1 MSNGHSKTVGQFNKK
16 LNTLMD
22 MAQVIHDRAGKDST
36 LALLATKFIE
46 YGEHVRQEF
55 NELME
60 EARKS
65 K

>member
-1 MSNGHSKTVGQFNKK
+1 MSNGQTKTVGQFNRK

-22 MAQVIHDRAGKDST
+22 MAQVIHDRAGKDAT

-55 NELME
+55 NELMA
-60 EARKS
+60 EAK
-65 K
+65 KKQ

>member
-1 MSNGHSKTVGQFNKK
+1 MSNGRSRTVGQFTKK
-16 LNTLMD
+16 LTTLMD

-46 YGEHVRQEF
+46 YAEFVVKEF

-60 EARKS
+60 EARK